1 MSALLDWVIQEEGQE
16 HSGCNLAEAT
26 RIGLKALFLQAK

>member
-16 HSGCNLAEAT
+16 HSGLNLAEAT
-26 RIGLKALFLQAK
+26 RIGLNALFLQAK